1 MKTHSI
7 KQSDIKKKWVIVDAA
22 DQTLGRLATEVA
34 RVLRGKHKA
43 TFTPHLDTGDNVIVI
58 KREGHTQYI
67 RACILC
73 IVVNPFGGE
82 IAATA
87 RLEV

>member
-43 TFTPHLDTGDNVIVI
+43 TFTPHLDTGDNVILMELQ
-58 KREGHTQYI
+58 K
-67 RACILC
+67 
-73 IVVNPFGGE
+73 
-82 IAATA
+82 
-87 RLEV
+87 